1 MTSFIKMISLKQ
13 INDKQV
19 KKIHIPDDDTRPVKG
34 YDICQEV
41 LGLWH

>member
-13 INDKQV
+13 INDKHV

-34 YDICQEV
+34 YDMPRSIQ
-41 LGLWH
+41 